1 MTLPKKA
8 KIVANW
14 KMYKTIAEAK
24 QFLEAFTPRVSS
36 FKSEVWIAPAFTA
49 LYACSQISRNTSLKI
64 GAQNLS
70 DNEEGAFT
78 GEVSGK
84 MIREAGC
91 HFVIIGHSERRQKY
105 HETNDLIQKKI
116 GRALNHGLIP
126 LLCIGETLEERKA
139 GKSYQV
145 LSDQITYCLEGYSA
159 DDLKDLVIAYE
170 PVWAIGTGTPATT
183 EMAQEAHFK
192 IREQIKRKWGESLSR
207 KIFILYGGSVKE
219 NNIVSLAKQPDIDGA
234 LVGGASLNYE
244 EFAKLAALGCKS

>member
-14 KMYKTIAEAK
+14 KMYKTVGEAK
-24 QFLEAFTPRVSS
+24 EFLEALLPHLSS
-36 FKSEVWIAPAFTA
+36 FKSEVWIAPPFTA
-49 LYACSQISRNTSLKI
+49 LSVCAWLSRNSQLKL

-70 DNEEGAFT
+70 EHEEGAFT
-78 GEVSGK
+78 GEISAK
-84 MIREAGC
+84 MIREVGC
-91 HFVIIGHSERRQKY
+91 HFVILGHSERRQKF

-116 GRALNHGLIP
+116 GRALQHGLIP
-126 LLCIGETLEERKA
+126 LLCIGETADERKA
-139 GKSYQV
+139 GKSHQV
-145 LSDQITYCLEGYSA
+145 LSDQIAYSLEGYSA

-170 PVWAIGTGTPATT
+170 PIWAIGTGTPATA

-192 IREQIKRKWGESLSR
+192 IREQVKRRWGDSLSR

-219 NNIVSLAKQPDIDGA
+219 NNIASLAKQPDIDGA

-244 EFAKLAALGCKS
+244 EFARIAALGNKL